1 MLGSANIKKDRPK
14 RNGTLQSIR
23 LPARYPLRGHA
34 HLTVQQSFLVGGR
47 KIVEKSLENFMYVF
61 NTLYSDYDDGTNKKA
76 FLSPFSRSYLFLTR
90 LRLNFLNL
98 WSN

>member
-34 HLTVQQSFLVGGR
+34 HLTVQQSFLVGGGGGGGG
-47 KIVEKSLENFMYVF
+47 EKNR
-61 NTLYSDYDDGTNKKA
+61 GKK
-76 FLSPFSRSYLFLTR
+76 FGKFHVRF
-90 LRLNFLNL
+90 
-98 WSN
+98 